1 MSSKDTDGGRLM
13 HSKSD
18 NKEINK
24 ADQLI
29 EELIEFFQSLLSRYQ
44 VGLEITMKGSSF
56 MLIYCITNVVK

>member
-24 ADQLI
+24 ADELI

>member
-24 ADQLI
+24 ADELI
-29 EELIEFFQSLLSRYQ
+29 EELIEFFQSLLSRY
-44 VGLEITMKGSSF
+44 
-56 MLIYCITNVVK
+56 

>member
-1 MSSKDTDGGRLM
+1 MSSKNTDGGRLM

-24 ADQLI
+24 ADELI

>member
-1 MSSKDTDGGRLM
+1 MSSKDADGGRLM

-24 ADQLI
+24 ADELI

>member
-24 ADQLI
+24 ADELI
-29 EELIEFFQSLLSRYQ
+29 EELIKFFQSLLSRYQ

-56 MLIYCITNVVK
+56 MFIYCITNVVK

>member
-24 ADQLI
+24 ADELI
-29 EELIEFFQSLLSRYQ
+29 EELIEFFQLLLSRYQ
-44 VGLEITMKGSSF
+44 VSLEITMKGSSF